1 MTDQDH
7 LDTDDA
13 EAFAALEHITELN
26 ITVFTRLPNGKL
38 AMVQLKRRDEGV
50 SKFTPGMTCEWPTEE
65 VVSLQ
70 PPPKWAWQPLGY
82 EAIGDLRKGAD

>member
-1 MTDQDH
+1 MSSAITDADH

-13 EAFAALEHITELN
+13 EAFAALEHITVFD
-26 ITVFTRLPNGKL
+26 ITVFARLSKGKL

-50 SKFTPGMTCEWPTEE
+50 SRFTPGMTSGWPTEE

-70 PPPKWAWQPLGY
+70 PPPT
-82 EAIGDLRKGAD
+82 